1 MPTTINRAAYQKMLA
16 DDLEWVL
23 QQPQTLARN
32 HLEQV
37 LRHGQTYETRQTTT
51 AALHGIFRMCR
62 NALTTTAEGDAE
74 S

>member
-23 QQPQTLARN
+23 QQPRTLQRD

-37 LRHGQTYETRQTTT
+37 LRHGQTCETRQTA

-62 NALTTTAEGDAE
+62 NALTTTADGDAE